1 MHGKLTLNE
10 ELFLQGYS
18 MRYIPFLD
26 SFKETGY
33 SNKGTC
39 EFMIERIYFQGW
51 HKE

>member
-26 SFKETGY
+26 SFKGTGY

-39 EFMIERIYFQGW
+39 EFYDRKDIFSRLA
-51 HKE
+51 